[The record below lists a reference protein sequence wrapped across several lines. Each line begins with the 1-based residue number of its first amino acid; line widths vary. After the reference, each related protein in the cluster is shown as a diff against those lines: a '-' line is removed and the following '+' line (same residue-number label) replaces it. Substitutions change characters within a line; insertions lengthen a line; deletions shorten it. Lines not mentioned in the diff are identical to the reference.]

1 MKTTQELNQLKDA
14 IAGQDD
20 DMIVINGAEVI
31 SLINQ
36 IQAQQKIINRWFGF
50 MRFMAQRS
58 TWGKKIDIVLN
69 EYLYGTNDPIAI
81 QAAKLY
87 AQRLKSHN
95 LSIDD

>member
-1 MKTTQELNQLKDA
+1 MKTLQELNQLKDA

-31 SLINQ
+31 ALVNQ
-36 IQAQQKIINRWFGF
+36 IQEQQKIINRWFGF

-58 TWGKKIDIVLN
+58 TWRDKINIVLN
-69 EYLYGTNDPIAI
+69 DYLYGTNDPIAI

-87 AQRLKSHN
+87 AQRLKAHN
-95 LSIDD
+95 MSIED